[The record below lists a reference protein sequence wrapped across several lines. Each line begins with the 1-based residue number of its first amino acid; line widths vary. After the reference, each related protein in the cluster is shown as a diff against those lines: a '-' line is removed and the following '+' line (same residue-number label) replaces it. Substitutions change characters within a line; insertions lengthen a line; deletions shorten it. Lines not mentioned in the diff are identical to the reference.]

1 MKKSYLTIA
10 LTLTTALFGTGINAL
25 AQDSDRVSV
34 RVPFEFVAGTK
45 TLPAGT
51 YTIDRSAPEVNSG
64 LIIRSYDNGG
74 LLLPISVDSV
84 HGGPPRLSFEYVGG
98 KYFLS
103 KVETPDRV
111 YNIGASPEM
120 ITLGEMRK
128 NGSIPSAGGN

>member
-10 LTLTTALFGTGINAL
+10 LTLTILFATGVNAL

-34 RVPFEFVAGTK
+34 KVAFEFVAGTK

-64 LIIRSYDNGG
+64 LIIRSYDDGAV
-74 LLLPISVDSV
+74 LLPISVDSV
-84 HGGPPRLSFEYVGG
+84 HGGPPGLSFERVGG

-103 KVETPDRV
+103 KVVTPERV

-120 ITLGEMRK
+120 LRLGEIGK
-128 NGSIPSAGGN
+128 NGNMPSASGN